1 MECAGLVLDAL
12 GRVRDMVGEN
22 LKDLSPEELFA
33 PPKPHI
39 AWLGWHIPRVQRC
52 EFFGLDGMPAIMDFG
67 RMACALQYG
76 AGFEGLRLR
85 SQAHSSAS

>member
-12 GRVRDMVGEN
+12 GRVRDMVREN
-22 LKDLSPEELFA
+22 LKDLSPEELLPA
-33 PPKPHI
+33 QASYRLVGVAHT
-39 AWLGWHIPRVQRC
+39 ASSGC

-67 RMACALQYG
+67 PMACALQHA